1 MSSTLII
8 HSFVHSQF
16 TKIVSVVVLLS
27 VFSLAACSEAK
38 SNEKKSEKPHPIT
51 GLVIEPAQKNGVFYQ
66 LKDLATAIKAGKRQ
80 QKRVLIYFTCWAC
93 VNSRKM
99 EDRILIDKEIQ
110 ALLAENYLCF
120 SAYVDD
126 KQKIPG
132 SDKSIGE
139 KNMEL
144 QMDRFKSTSQPHF
157 CILDESGNLINEVHN
172 TPTVEAFLAFL
183 EKGLK

>member
-1 MSSTLII
+1 MLSTFRIY
-8 HSFVHSQF
+8 SFVHSQF

-27 VFSLAACSEAK
+27 VFFLAACSETK
-38 SNEKKSEKPHPIT
+38 NNEKKPEQPHPIA

-66 LKDLATAIKAGKRQ
+66 LDNLAAAIKAGKRE

-93 VNSRKM
+93 INSRKM

-126 KQKIPG
+126 KQKISG

-144 QMDRFKSTSQPHF
+144 QMERFKSTSQPHF

-183 EKGLK
+183 KKGMK

>member
-1 MSSTLII
+1 
-8 HSFVHSQF
+8 
-16 TKIVSVVVLLS
+16 
-27 VFSLAACSEAK
+27 VFSLAACSETK
-38 SNEKKSEKPHPIT
+38 SKEKKPEKPHPIA

-66 LKDLATAIKAGKRQ
+66 LDNLAAAIKAGKRE
-80 QKRVLIYFTCWAC
+80 QKRVLIYFTGWFD

-132 SDKSIGE
+132 SDMSIGE
-139 KNMEL
+139 KNAKLEMEH
-144 QMDRFKSTSQPHF
+144 FKSPYQPHF
-157 CILDESGNLINEVHN
+157 YILDENGKVVADLGYVASTSE
-172 TPTVEAFLAFL
+172 FLDFL